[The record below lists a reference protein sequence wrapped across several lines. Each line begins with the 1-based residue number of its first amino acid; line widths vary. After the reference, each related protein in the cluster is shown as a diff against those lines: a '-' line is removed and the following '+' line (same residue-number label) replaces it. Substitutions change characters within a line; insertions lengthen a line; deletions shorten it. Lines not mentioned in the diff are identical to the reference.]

1 MISKGF
7 SNITIE
13 DIRNRVTDFDILSY
27 YLNIKNIP
35 CLINSPLR
43 QDNNPSFGFNSK
55 DGVVVCF
62 KDFASRESGDTF
74 NLLCKLWNTDLS
86 GVINRIWEDLPKIS
100 PIGNEN
106 IRLYTK
112 RNSIHKNV
120 ESELKCKIREW
131 EKHDIEYWESY
142 GISVEWLKYADVY
155 PISHKIIIKDD
166 KEYII
171 PADKHAYA
179 YVERKEGK
187 ITLKIYQPYN
197 KQFKWSNKHDSSVIS
212 LWTKIPDKGD
222 ILCICASL
230 KDALCLWAN
239 TGVPAVSVQG
249 EGYSMSETAVN
260 VLKERYKNI
269 FIIFDNDKAGLID
282 SAKLAEQTGFKNII
296 LPSLSEYGNPKD
308 ISDIYHEMKDKNK
321 FKQLFKNLL
330 TD

>member
-1 MISKGF
+1 MFSKGI
-7 SNITIE
+7 SSITLK
-13 DIRNRVTDFDILSY
+13 DIRDIISDFDLLSY
-27 YLNIKNIP
+27 YFNITNIP

-43 QDNNPSFGFNSK
+43 KDNNPSFGFYTN
-55 DGVVVCF
+55 DGYTVRF
-62 KDFASRESGDTF
+62 KDFATKDSGDIYD
-74 NLLCKLWNTDLS
+74 LLRKLWNLDFPSTLDKIYS
-86 GVINRIWEDLPKIS
+86 DINKINPS
-100 PIGNEN
+100 S
-106 IRLYTK
+106 
-112 RNSIHKNV
+112 NSIKVSSKKGHSYKNTL
-120 ESELKCKIREW
+120 SELNCKVRDW
-131 EKHDIEYWESY
+131 ESHDIQYWESY
-142 GISVEWLKYADVY
+142 GINIKWLKYAEVY
-155 PISHKIIIKDD
+155 PISHIIIKKDN
-166 KEYII
+166 KEYIFN
-171 PADKHAYA
+171 ADKYAYV
-179 YVERKEGK
+179 YVERKENK

-197 KQFKWSNKHDSSVIS
+197 KKYKWTNKHDRSVIS

-296 LPSLSEYGNPKD
+296 LPSLFEYGNPKD
-308 ISDIYHEMKDKNK
+308 ISDIYHEMKDQNK

-330 TD
+330 TN

>member
-1 MISKGF
+1 MFSKGI
-7 SNITIE
+7 SSITLK
-13 DIRNRVTDFDILSY
+13 DIRDIISDFDLLSY
-27 YLNIKNIP
+27 YFNITNIP

-43 QDNNPSFGFNSK
+43 KDNNPSFGFYTN
-55 DGVVVCF
+55 DGYIVRF
-62 KDFASRESGDTF
+62 KDFATKDSGDIYD
-74 NLLCKLWNTDLS
+74 LLRKLWNLDFPSTLDKIYS
-86 GVINRIWEDLPKIS
+86 DINKINPS
-100 PIGNEN
+100 S
-106 IRLYTK
+106 
-112 RNSIHKNV
+112 NSIKVSSKKGHSYKNTL
-120 ESELKCKIREW
+120 SELNCKVRDW
-131 EKHDIEYWESY
+131 ESHDIQYWESY
-142 GISVEWLKYADVY
+142 GINIKWLKYAEVY
-155 PISHKIIIKDD
+155 PISHIIIKKDN
-166 KEYII
+166 KEHIFN
-171 PADKHAYA
+171 ADKYAYV
-179 YVERKEGK
+179 YVERKENK

-197 KQFKWSNKHDSSVIS
+197 KKYKWTNKHDRSVIS

-308 ISDIYHEMKDKNK
+308 ISDIYHEMKDQNK

-330 TD
+330 TN

>member
-1 MISKGF
+1 
-7 SNITIE
+7 
-13 DIRNRVTDFDILSY
+13 
-27 YLNIKNIP
+27 
-35 CLINSPLR
+35 
-43 QDNNPSFGFNSK
+43 
-55 DGVVVCF
+55 
-62 KDFASRESGDTF
+62 
-74 NLLCKLWNTDLS
+74 
-86 GVINRIWEDLPKIS
+86 
-100 PIGNEN
+100 
-106 IRLYTK
+106 
-112 RNSIHKNV
+112 
-120 ESELKCKIREW
+120 
-131 EKHDIEYWESY
+131 
-142 GISVEWLKYADVY
+142 VY
-155 PISHKIIIKDD
+155 PISHIIIKKDD
-166 KEYII
+166 KEHIFN
-171 PADKHAYA
+171 ADKYAYV
-179 YVERKEGK
+179 YVERKENK

-197 KQFKWSNKHDSSVIS
+197 KKYKWTNKHDRSVIS

-308 ISDIYHEMKDKNK
+308 ISDIYHEMKDPNK

-330 TD
+330 TF